1 MESMKNLKSQA
12 VNVEM
17 LTKEDLEVMNRQK
30 IDRMRVYESHFAQ
43 AFPDIKQ
50 IKINDEY
57 MQKRYEELCFSI
69 TSMTSKYSEL
79 VQNTN
84 YKKKLIRQYT
94 KFQEQVER
102 DKQFFA

>member
-1 MESMKNLKSQA
+1 
-12 VNVEM
+12 M

-43 AFPDIKQ
+43 AFPDIKK

-69 TSMTSKYSEL
+69 TALAECEL
-79 VQNTN
+79 QLLRASPVP
-84 YKKKLIRQYT
+84 
-94 KFQEQVER
+94 V
-102 DKQFFA
+102 